1 MAYDLR
7 SANPPQD
14 DPYHQQT
21 ADDSH
26 NILSEEEEEDLLLS
40 VSGYK
45 ILSGCLTRRALRP
58 WALLFSGWTP
68 TLLPSQPSTPRR
80 TKTHKSRAEGGASN
94 SPSMSV
100 ESYMKLHNKLKRAP
114 LRTNRAE
121 QSFYRELS
129 QFLETNQHTLLL
141 LCALFALALFF
152 NRFFLY

>member
-7 SANPPQD
+7 SANPHQD
-14 DPYHQQT
+14 DSYHQQT

-68 TLLPSQPSTPRR
+68 TLLPSQPSTPRK
-80 TKTHKSRAEGGASN
+80 TKTQKPRGEGASS

-129 QFLETNQHTLLL
+129 HFLKSNQHTLLL
-141 LCALFALALFF
+141 LCAVFALALFF